1 MTLFMDKY
9 FIPFKCPCCG
19 ETIFLVCN
27 KNGDIIDVIENE
39 ICKEYLD
46 EKKKN

>member
-1 MTLFMDKY
+1 MTLCFDK
-9 FIPFKCPCCG
+9 FFVPIDCPCCG
-19 ETIFLVCN
+19 ETIYLVCN
-27 KNGDIIDVIENE
+27 KDGDIIDVIENE